1 MTEIINGIVEIVTV
15 VSLVVFGIFVIK
27 ESSR

>member
-27 ESSR
+27 ENTR